1 MNSEFDSEH
10 NPREKMKNCL
20 RIIFDRVSIRRFL
33 DRDIPEDALIEVLKA
48 GNAAPSAGN
57 LQARDFIV
65 VRDTRTKKQIAH
77 AALNQMFIAD
87 APAVIVVCANYPRS
101 MRVYGER
108 GRLYAEQDATAAVEN
123 ILIAATAL
131 GLGCVWV
138 GAFYEDKISDLL
150 KIPDYA
156 RPIAIIPIGYPAEI
170 PEKRRRYPIEEL
182 IHREK
187 W

>member
-1 MNSEFDSEH
+1 MDSEKDL
-10 NPREKMKNCL
+10 RMCL
-20 RIIFDRVSIRRFL
+20 DVIFKRVSIRRFQ
-33 DRDIPEDALIEVLKA
+33 RKEVPEEYLIEILKA

-65 VRDTRTKKQIAH
+65 VKDQRMKERLAKAS
-77 AALNQMFIAD
+77 LNQMFIAE
-87 APAVIVVCANYPRS
+87 APVVVVVCANYPRS

-123 ILIAATAL
+123 ILLAACAL

-138 GAFYEDKISDLL
+138 GAFRESEVSRLL
-150 KIPDYA
+150 QIPDYA
-156 RPIAIIPIGYPAEI
+156 RPMAIIPIGWPAES
-170 PEKRRRYPIEEL
+170 PERRRRYPIEEL
-182 IHREK
+182 IHLER

>member
-1 MNSEFDSEH
+1 MET
-10 NPREKMKNCL
+10 EKDFRMCL
-20 RIIFDRVSIRRFL
+20 EVIFNRVSIRRFRKKDVPDDYL
-33 DRDIPEDALIEVLKA
+33 LEILKA

-65 VRDTRTKKQIAH
+65 VKDQVMKEKLAR
-77 AALNQMFIAD
+77 AALNQMFIAE
-87 APAVIVVCANYPRS
+87 APVVVVVCANYPRS

-123 ILIAATAL
+123 ILLAACAL

-138 GAFYEDKISDLL
+138 GAFYESEVSRLL
-150 KIPDYA
+150 RIPDYA
-156 RPIAIIPIGYPAEI
+156 RPMAIIPIGWPAES
-170 PEKRRRYPIEEL
+170 PERRRRYPIEEL
-182 IHREK
+182 IHIER